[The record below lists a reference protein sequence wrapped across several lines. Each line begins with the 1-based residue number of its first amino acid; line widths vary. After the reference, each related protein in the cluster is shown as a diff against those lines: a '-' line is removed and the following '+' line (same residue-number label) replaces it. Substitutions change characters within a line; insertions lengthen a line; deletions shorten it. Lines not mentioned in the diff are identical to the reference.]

1 MIYCISDIHGDFAHY
16 KAMLEHIGFS
26 DTDTLYVIGDVID
39 RHPAGVDIL
48 LDIMELPHLYEA
60 DPGLDVLEIRENCG
74 YCQVD
79 FRPSEVYKHFA
90 DVLADMESAIES
102 QSAIIC
108 ENCGE
113 YIKGKPTR
121 YTSYCKRCFYLPIS
135 ERFAVREAMKEKYFR
150 HSHVR
155 HGEPLSREEVR
166 GKRLNDFLDEMT
178 ESLISNAAG
187 SSSLSEEDQGRIRL
201 PANEPDKMEEVVVQ
215 LVEKHEVLKPD
226 K

>member
-1 MIYCISDIHGDFAHY
+1 MSRDPYPVGPGWWH
-16 KAMLEHIGFS
+16 
-26 DTDTLYVIGDVID
+26 
-39 RHPAGVDIL
+39 L
-48 LDIMELPHLYEA
+48 LDLELPYLYEA
-60 DPGLDVLEIRENCG
+60 DPGLIVLEIRENCG

-79 FRPSEVYKHFA
+79 FRPSETYKHFA

-121 YTSYCKRCFYLPIS
+121 YTSYCKRCFYLPAL

-150 HSHVR
+150 HSHAR
-155 HGEPLSREEVR
+155 HGEPQSREETR
-166 GKRLNDFLDEMT
+166 GTMLNDFLGEMA
-178 ESLISNAAG
+178 ELLISNVAG
-187 SSSLSEEDQGRIRL
+187 FSSLSEEDQDRIRL
-201 PANEPDKMEEVVVQ
+201 AANDPDKVEEIVAQ
-215 LVEKHEVLKPD
+215 SVEKHEVLNPD